1 MFIVLDAGTYTL
13 KNGFQ
18 KLWEKLVETENIT
31 IHFNT
36 KVTELKRQKVSQ
48 NEPNSYISIVTT
60 QDTKTNATNSRTY
73 DFLIW
78 TPEMKESL
86 PLWDDHFGKEAEYF
100 SKTYAHYLT
109 TALIDT
115 VNETSSI
122 SPITYYMKSKS
133 NEMYGNRIIAQRD
146 SYATINRFT
155 GMLYENGVYPVSE
168 DHLNVMSTVNYIMA
182 KAKQSQ
188 KALYRKFM
196 EHKQYLKAKKTL
208 ILQMEQWRYFP
219 RYSKEDIESG
229 ILWRILEMQGKYGIW
244 YAGSSVS
251 FESVKSVAEYNKILL
266 SNMDTHTKHFTMQSR
281 NSGIKT
287 FEKNKNLNYDK
298 PRNRWY
304 HKQVKT

>member
-1 MFIVLDAGTYTL
+1 
-13 KNGFQ
+13 
-18 KLWEKLVETENIT
+18 
-31 IHFNT
+31 
-36 KVTELKRQKVSQ
+36 
-48 NEPNSYISIVTT
+48 
-60 QDTKTNATNSRTY
+60 
-73 DFLIW
+73 
-78 TPEMKESL
+78 
-86 PLWDDHFGKEAEYF
+86 
-100 SKTYAHYLT
+100 
-109 TALIDT
+109 
-115 VNETSSI
+115 
-122 SPITYYMKSKS
+122 MKSKS

-182 KAKQSQ
+182 KTKQSQ

-251 FESVKSVAEYNKILL
+251 FESVKSVVEYNKILI
-266 SNMDTHTKHFTMQSR
+266 SNMDTHAKHFTMSSR
-281 NSGIKT
+281 NSGVKT
-287 FEKNKNLNYDK
+287 FGKNRNFNYDK
-298 PRNRWY
+298 PRNRSY
-304 HKQVKT
+304 HKKVKT

>member
-1 MFIVLDAGTYTL
+1 M
-13 KNGFQ
+13 
-18 KLWEKLVETENIT
+18 ETENIT

-36 KVTELKRQKVSQ
+36 KVTELIRQKVSQ
-48 NEPNSYISIVTT
+48 KEPNSYISIVTT
-60 QDTKTNATNSRTY
+60 HDTKRNTSSSRTY

-86 PLWDDHFGKEAEYF
+86 PLWNDHFGKEAEYF

-115 VNETSSI
+115 VNETRSI

-146 SYATINRFT
+146 SYVTINRFT
-155 GMLYENGVYPVSE
+155 GMLYENSVYPVSE
-168 DHLNVMSTVNYIMA
+168 DHLDVMSTVNYIVA
-182 KAKQSQ
+182 KTKQSQ
-188 KALYRKFM
+188 KALFRKFM

-229 ILWRILEMQGKYGIW
+229 ILWRILETQGKYGIS
-244 YAGSSVS
+244 YAGSTVS
-251 FESVKSVAEYNKILL
+251 FESVKSVVEYNKILI
-266 SNMDTHTKHFTMQSR
+266 SNMDTHAKHFTMSSR
-281 NSGIKT
+281 NSGVKT
-287 FEKNKNLNYDK
+287 FGKNRNFNYDK
-298 PRNRWY
+298 PRNRSY
-304 HKQVKT
+304 HKKVKT